1 MITQS
6 ISTNVFISTIMFF
19 LIIVLF
25 RKSLIGEKLNKNEII
40 IMPLL
45 FFIWFGGYKI
55 ISDLYLNENI
65 NNVLVNIST
74 TFIFLTV
81 LYLIAAV
88 VFIFFQDLKLLNIIY
103 LTSIYLVLSLISIYF

>member
-6 ISTNVFISTIMFF
+6 ISTNVFISTIMFL

-40 IMPLL
+40 VMPLL

-74 TFIFLTV
+74 TFIFLTI

-88 VFIFFQDLKLLNIIY
+88 VFIFFQDLKLMNIIY

>member
-19 LIIVLF
+19 LIVVLF
-25 RKSLIGEKLNKNEII
+25 RKSLLGEKLNKNEII
-40 IMPLL
+40 VMPLL

-65 NNVLVNIST
+65 NNVLINIST
-74 TFIFLTV
+74 TFIFLTI

-88 VFIFFQDLKLLNIIY
+88 IFIFFQDLKLMNIIY